1 MTGKNGMSK
10 NLDALIASTPEVRRG
25 RPCVA
30 GTGITVHRIA
40 ILYKLGHSPEEI
52 VRKYEHLDAAG
63 VYAALAYYHANQA
76 EIDAEIASDETEADE
91 AEAEYLRR
99 RDVA

>member
-1 MTGKNGMSK
+1 MVWKDGMSK
-10 NLDALIASTPEVRRG
+10 NLDALIDSTPEVRRG

-52 VRKYEHLDAAG
+52 VRKYEHLEPAG

-76 EIDAEIASDETEADE
+76 EIDAEIASDEAEADG

>member
-1 MTGKNGMSK
+1 MST
-10 NLDALIASTPEVRRG
+10 NLDALITNTPGVRHG
-25 RPCVA
+25 RPCIA

-40 ILYKLGHSPEEI
+40 ILYKLGYSPDEI

-63 VYAALAYYHANQA
+63 VYAALAYYHANQD
-76 EIDAEIASDETEADE
+76 EVDAEIAADE
-91 AEAEYLRR
+91 ADSDRVEADFLQK

>member
-1 MTGKNGMSK
+1 MSK
-10 NLDALIASTPEVRRG
+10 NLDALISHTPGVRNG
-25 RPCVA
+25 RPCIA

-76 EIDAEIASDETEADE
+76 EVDAEIASDEAEADR
-91 AEAEYLRR
+91 AEGEYIRR